1 MYRLCAS
8 VLSVIALCGFRPMPP
23 PDAPVELS
31 VIDRDEGGE
40 LDQYPHR
47 GQRWVAGAPGH
58 RYSVQLRNRTGERV
72 LVVLSVDGVNAITG
86 QTASPE
92 QSGYV
97 LEPWQSSEITGW
109 RKSNDEVAQFVFTRH
124 GDSYASRTGRP
135 ANVGVIGIAVFQQ
148 ARRVIHDDVRPLP
161 MPPPHRPMPRAMSPQ
176 AEARADSSA
185 AAEVA
190 AAPSMRGADASANR
204 QRLGTGHGEREWSS
218 SSLTS
223 FQRAT
228 RTPVQVSEVRYDAR
242 QRLVAM
248 GVLPRWQ
255 QPRAHGT
262 PQAFPGGFVPDPY

>member
-40 LDQYPHR
+40 LDQYPHL

-109 RKSNDEVAQFVFTRH
+109 RKSNDEVAQFVFTRQ

-148 ARRVIHDDVRPLP
+148 ARRIVYDDVRPVP

-190 AAPSMRGADASANR
+190 AAPAMRGADASANR

-228 RTPVQVSEVRYDAR
+228 RSPVQVSEVRYDAR
-242 QRLVAM
+242 ARLVAM

-255 QPRAHGT
+255 QPRAQGT
-262 PQAFPGGFVPDPY
+262 PQAFPGGFVPDP